1 MKAVR
6 PDLDRLFDNPRIDR
20 RYHKTKAIEA
30 LERNGFEDVAL
41 RLKRCRSGNFCGSPY
56 CVECRKRLVSCQTQK
71 VLRSYCDFYGDD
83 EALGRKNV
91 YFLTILHELCELDHE
106 QVKGALIQGKK
117 ALASLRRS
125 FDGLLTYGRF
135 ELEAVDT
142 DVIFGERPCLK
153 KAIALKHLNGD
164 REETVARTMGLFHSH
179 IVVFLNGHEL
189 DAVKLRLRSMFPGNY
204 RVELRPLRIDKSVE
218 DSLTTICSYVLKSA
232 TQYNYTMD
240 SGGYRNGRF
249 IDEEPLASLVSL
261 GMSGSVGVSS
271 CLIYSKR

>member
-6 PDLDRLFDNPRIDR
+6 PDLDRLFDQSKPDR
-20 RYHKTKAIEA
+20 RHHKTKAIES
-30 LERNGFEDVAL
+30 LKRNGFDDVAL
-41 RLKRCRSGNFCGSPY
+41 HLKHCGPRSRCSSPY
-56 CVECRKRLVSCQTQK
+56 CVGCRNRLVSCQTQK
-71 VLRSYCDFYGDD
+71 VLRVYRELYGDD

-106 QVKGALIQGKK
+106 QVKDALVQGKK

-153 KAIALKHLNGD
+153 KAIALRHLNGD
-164 REETVARTMGLFHSH
+164 REETAARTMGLFHSH
-179 IVVFLNGHEL
+179 IVVFLNDHDL
-189 DAVKLRLRSMFPGNY
+189 RVVKQKIRSMFPGTY
-204 RVELRPLRIDKSVE
+204 RVELRPLRNDKSVK
-218 DSLTTICSYVLKSA
+218 DSLTDICSYILKSA
-232 TQYNYTMD
+232 TQYNYTME

-249 IDEEPLASLVSL
+249 IDEEPLASLVNL
-261 GMSGSVGVSS
+261 GMSGSVGVGS